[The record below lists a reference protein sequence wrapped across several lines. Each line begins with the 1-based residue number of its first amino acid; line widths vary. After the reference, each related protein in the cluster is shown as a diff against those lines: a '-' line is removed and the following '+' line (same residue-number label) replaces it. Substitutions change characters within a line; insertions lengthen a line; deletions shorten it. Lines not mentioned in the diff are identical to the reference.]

1 MITNG
6 KISRKKFPLYNIRKL
21 FLGRKLFMN
30 KFKTSFCIQEGEL
43 IIKTKT
49 KTRTKTKNKTK
60 NKTKTKTR
68 TKTKN
73 KTKNKT
79 KTKNNLTDMEKRK
92 YKLTKLNRPKKYYDK
107 VKKIILCSKRRI
119 TKHKKKSTILI
130 NKELQN
136 EKIFKTEMNNN
147 NNNNNN
153 NNSDNN
159 NNNNSDN
166 HNNNNNNNSDN
177 HNRNNHGY
185 NKNEK
190 EKCNYSICNEKN
202 SNNKESYTNHI
213 VLNNKN
219 NCIEDVS
226 KIHNICNE
234 IFKIQYTTDTLDK
247 KNTENYNS
255 VVENNILENP
265 INQKYND
272 KVTHI
277 NTFKNKKELT
287 PYAVNKEFGTFF
299 ASTFMDIKYT
309 IVNRNA
315 TFKNVFTNL
324 FNEYMFLKKY
334 LNHNYYAY
342 HKLKFFFS
350 CTHFIKKLK
359 YLLSIFYDVVYKK
372 DEHLTLDLYSEIK
385 NSIRLLYYVGRM
397 LSNYLTCIAYVKMI
411 YIIIVC
417 IARVH
422 TILNCILMSE
432 PFKSVIPKMLSI
444 LYQIKT

>member
-1 MITNG
+1 MINNG

-21 FLGRKLFMN
+21 FLGRKLFLN
-30 KFKTSFCIQEGEL
+30 KFKRSFCIQEGEL

-49 KTRTKTKNKTK
+49 KN
-60 NKTKTKTR
+60 
-68 TKTKN
+68 
-73 KTKNKT
+73 
-79 KTKNNLTDMEKRK
+79 KNNRTGIEKMK
-92 YKLTKLNRPKKYYDK
+92 YKLTKLYGRKKYYDK
-107 VKKIILCSKRRI
+107 VKKIKLCSKRKI
-119 TKHKKKSTILI
+119 IKHKKKSTMLI

-136 EKIFKTEMNNN
+136 DKIFKTEMTSNN

-153 NNSDNN
+153 NNSDINN
-159 NNNNSDN
+159 NKNHH
-166 HNNNNNNNSDN
+166 HNNHD
-177 HNRNNHGY
+177 Y

-190 EKCNYSICNEKN
+190 VKCKYSICNKED

-213 VLNNKN
+213 ILNNKN

-234 IFKIQYTTDTLDK
+234 IFRIEYTTDTLDK

-265 INQKYND
+265 INQKHNE
-272 KVTHI
+272 KVTYI
-277 NTFKNKKELT
+277 NTFKNKKESI
-287 PYAVNKEFGTFF
+287 PFVVNKEFGTFF
-299 ASTFMDIKYT
+299 ASTFIDIKYT
-309 IVNRNA
+309 IVNCNA
-315 TFKNVFTNL
+315 SFQNIFTNL

-334 LNHNYYAY
+334 LNRNYYAY

-350 CTHFIKKLK
+350 CTHFIKKLR

-372 DEHLTLDLYSEIK
+372 DEHLMLDLYSEVK
-385 NSIRLLYYVGRM
+385 NSIRLLYYVGRR

-432 PFKSVIPKMLSI
+432 PFKSVIPQMLSI

>member
-1 MITNG
+1 MINNG

-30 KFKTSFCIQEGEL
+30 KFKRSFCIQEGKL

-49 KTRTKTKNKTK
+49 KA
-60 NKTKTKTR
+60 
-68 TKTKN
+68 
-73 KTKNKT
+73 
-79 KTKNNLTDMEKRK
+79 KTKNNQTYIEKMK
-92 YKLTKLNRPKKYYDK
+92 YKLTKLYGRKKYCDK
-107 VKKIILCSKRRI
+107 VKKIKLCSKRKI
-119 TKHKKKSTILI
+119 IKHKKKNTTLII
-130 NKELQN
+130 NKGLQN
-136 EKIFKTEMNNN
+136 EKIFNSEMNSNNN
-147 NNNNNN
+147 NNNNL
-153 NNSDNN
+153 D
-159 NNNNSDN
+159 
-166 HNNNNNNNSDN
+166 
-177 HNRNNHGY
+177 Y

-190 EKCNYSICNEKN
+190 EKCKYNIYNKEN

-213 VLNNKN
+213 ILNNKN

-234 IFKIQYTTDTLDK
+234 IFRIQYTTDMLNK
-247 KNTENYNS
+247 KNTKNYNI

-265 INQKYND
+265 INQEYND
-272 KVTHI
+272 QVAYI
-277 NTFKNKKELT
+277 NSFKNKKELI
-287 PYAVNKEFGTFF
+287 PYLVNKEFGTFF
-299 ASTFMDIKYT
+299 ASTFIDIKYT
-309 IVNRNA
+309 IDNCNA
-315 TFKNVFTNL
+315 SFQNIFTNL

-334 LNHNYYAY
+334 LNRNYYAY

-359 YLLSIFYDVVYKK
+359 YLLSIFYDVIYKK
-372 DEHLTLDLYSEIK
+372 DEHLMLDLYSEIK

-411 YIIIVC
+411 YIIIIC
-417 IARVH
+417 IARIH